1 LDLPVSRAPRSSRRV
16 SNKDADELL
25 GSVLDALPEPKQ
37 PGQGRSRVSR
47 RATSSRSGIITS
59 GPAE

>member
-1 LDLPVSRAPRSSRRV
+1 V
-16 SNKDADELL
+16 SNADDLL
-25 GSVLDALPEPKQ
+25 GEVLDALPEPKQ

-47 RATSSRSGIITS
+47 RASSSGSGIVTS